1 MVITVVELPPLFII
15 YTVVTSEENK
25 MIRVISVTKNPLSN
39 LTNEELEKV
48 LNQIESK
55 KGTILHITSDSDEYT
70 IIYRENKQL
79 NS

>member
-1 MVITVVELPPLFII
+1 
-15 YTVVTSEENK
+15 

>member
-1 MVITVVELPPLFII
+1 
-15 YTVVTSEENK
+15 
-25 MIRVISVTKNPLSN
+25 MIRVISVAKNPLSN

-70 IIYRENKQL
+70 IIYKESKQL

>member
-1 MVITVVELPPLFII
+1 
-15 YTVVTSEENK
+15 

-70 IIYRENKQL
+70 IIYKESKQL
-79 NS
+79 NSWVYPSIAKGVKYGYYF